1 MYGIEKFRRRS
12 TADKRTSRSDRAW
25 SGLSGLTIDGKGN
38 TSSDVT
44 DVDVDF
50 SGEYQDFKGPLGLS
64 LLHNVPE
71 PVVDFI
77 FIHGLGG
84 GSRKTWSK
92 SPDPYHYWPKEWL
105 SRDPEFSSVRVHSF
119 GYKADWAERKSSFLN
134 IQDFSLALL
143 GEIQCSPEIR
153 RSNAYILAREDPT
166 LKDIAS
172 RIDTLF
178 FLATPHRGAD
188 LAGTLTN
195 VLKVCF
201 GQKHFVTELER
212 NSASL
217 QSVDDSFR
225 YFAHDLQLW
234 SFYETL
240 PSSLPLGNAII
251 VEKEPATLGLPKER
265 VFLLNA
271 DHRAICKFE
280 SPTDANYK
288 TLRNAFI
295 TTIDSIQAAVP
306 QHTSDTSKSDYA
318 NLIALTGVSEA
329 PIDNLIALE
338 DRRVA
343 GSCEWLNSREEYITW
358 KSAPSTS
365 RPIFWLTGD
374 AGSGKS
380 VLSSYVVND
389 LEENG
394 DQCSYFYFSQGSAN
408 NCSIT
413 RCLLSLAFQMGQQD
427 AAVLRNLSRSYGG
440 SQSLEQLDER
450 TLWRKAF
457 LGSIFTSHSVG
468 PHYWVIDAIDECR
481 RLPVLLSLLS
491 KAPSHLRIF
500 LTSRHTTE
508 VHQSILS
515 NSQMVEHYSMQEQ
528 DTIADLGI
536 YIDSR
541 KQFLPVGDNDGQ
553 QVLKT
558 KILERAGGSFLW
570 TSLVV
575 QELESVYSEEAA
587 EEVLNEVPADMND
600 LYAKMLA
607 SVPPKGLRLARSL
620 FIWTLLAMRP
630 LSLDE
635 LKTAIKLDTGETVHN
650 LPNVIMAIC
659 GQLIGVSYN
668 GQVQCIHQ
676 TAKTFLLHQDVVP
689 SLTINKSK
697 AHSRIAELCLRSLSA
712 RFSKRAGRGARTPA
726 ASSASESDIADYAA
740 LYFSDH
746 LQRCASEDSTAW
758 KLLAEFLENHVL
770 MWIEYLSQTRRL
782 QHLTRTAK
790 NLKAYLMRR
799 LKHIQPFSNEKENLE
814 SWIHDLIRLNAK
826 FRAPLTVC
834 PSVIHSAV
842 PALCPSES
850 VISKTYA
857 ARPRGIILRGA
868 REANWD
874 DCLSRIEYSE
884 TQTSAVAYGDHYLV
898 VAVSDGTIFL
908 YPRDSTEPSNTLSHG
923 ERVLILV
930 LSNDGLYL
938 ASSGPRTIR
947 VWDTQTQ
954 TQIRSFDVQH
964 RPLALAFADENT
976 CLVAVTSGSY
986 TMSWD
991 LQSDENEEE
1000 VWRWASSFHE
1010 ATGEAKPVQ
1019 PPGKA
1024 ILSED
1029 CTVLAVSYRGKPIYL
1044 FDMKS
1049 ESMIG
1054 SCNRSSAGA
1063 KGSQYVV
1070 DGMAFN
1076 PNPEINVLVASYGDG
1091 GIAVFDQWTAELC
1104 YQTQDVF
1111 AHTLACSPDG
1121 RMLITGSARGTIQ
1134 LFEFSGA
1141 RGTNLTLTYRINAF
1155 EDGIRGIAFSS
1166 DSLRFADIRGSQ
1178 CRIWEPSVLV
1188 ANDFDE
1194 GSQSDLSQAVTL
1206 NPRSV
1211 GMLEGPPEADI
1222 TAVCLHPSG
1231 QYLFYAKQD
1240 GTVSYFDV
1248 PGATHRGV
1256 LYQHAQNIRINCIAY
1271 CEHAGLLIT
1280 GDESSRILATQ
1291 IKSTSSGC
1299 ELVSTVIDMRSDY
1312 PVLTVLVNSSGT
1324 RLFVQGR
1331 DSAQVWTMSGSK
1343 TDTKFDLRSSDD
1355 STFLNHPLQP
1365 DVFLSISPNHTAAYT
1380 WDDSKENDT
1389 TARQGTHDSTSPD
1402 VAHLTTPQKHVAIL
1416 STSHDSTE
1424 KNHPYELKIW
1434 DASQISTNGDFPDPL
1449 ALPDF
1454 EHISANMRQI
1464 IHVDKSLMIFLDK
1477 DLWICSVDITQWAAH
1492 KQGAKRHFFL
1502 LSEWKGS
1509 THDFLIEYIPL
1520 RREFAIV
1527 RKHDILIIR
1536 RGLDVGTPLD

>member
-1 MYGIEKFRRRS
+1 M
-12 TADKRTSRSDRAW
+12 
-25 SGLSGLTIDGKGN
+25 
-38 TSSDVT
+38 
-44 DVDVDF
+44 
-50 SGEYQDFKGPLGLS
+50 
-64 LLHNVPE
+64 
-71 PVVDFI
+71 
-77 FIHGLGG
+77 
-84 GSRKTWSK
+84 
-92 SPDPYHYWPKEWL
+92 
-105 SRDPEFSSVRVHSF
+105 
-119 GYKADWAERKSSFLN
+119 
-134 IQDFSLALL
+134 
-143 GEIQCSPEIR
+143 
-153 RSNAYILAREDPT
+153 
-166 LKDIAS
+166 
-172 RIDTLF
+172 
-178 FLATPHRGAD
+178 
-188 LAGTLTN
+188 
-195 VLKVCF
+195 
-201 GQKHFVTELER
+201 
-212 NSASL
+212 
-217 QSVDDSFR
+217 
-225 YFAHDLQLW
+225 
-234 SFYETL
+234 
-240 PSSLPLGNAII
+240 
-251 VEKEPATLGLPKER
+251 
-265 VFLLNA
+265 
-271 DHRAICKFE
+271 
-280 SPTDANYK
+280 
-288 TLRNAFI
+288 
-295 TTIDSIQAAVP
+295 
-306 QHTSDTSKSDYA
+306 
-318 NLIALTGVSEA
+318 
-329 PIDNLIALE
+329 
-338 DRRVA
+338 
-343 GSCEWLNSREEYITW
+343 
-358 KSAPSTS
+358 
-365 RPIFWLTGD
+365 
-374 AGSGKS
+374 
-380 VLSSYVVND
+380 LSSYVVND
-389 LEENG
+389 LEG
-394 DQCSYFYFSQGSAN
+394 DGHQCSYFYFSQGSVN

-413 RCLLSLAFQMGQQD
+413 RCLLSLAFQMGQKD
-427 AAVLRNLSRSYGG
+427 AVVLRNLSRSYGG

-457 LGSIFTSHSVG
+457 LGSIFTSHSG
-468 PHYWVIDAIDECR
+468 EPHYWVIDAIDECR

-500 LTSRHTTE
+500 LTSRHATE

-515 NSQMVEHYSMQEQ
+515 NKQTVEHYSMQEQ

-575 QELESVYSEEAA
+575 QELECVYSEEAA
-587 EEVLNEVPADMND
+587 EEVLNGVPADMND
-600 LYAKMLA
+600 LYAKMLEA
-607 SVPPKGLRLARSL
+607 VPPKGLRLARSL
-620 FIWTLLAMRP
+620 FIWTLLTMRP

-635 LKTAIKLDTGETVHN
+635 MKPAIKIDTGETVHN

-676 TAKTFLLHQDVVP
+676 TAKAFLLHQDVVP
-689 SLTINKSK
+689 SLAIDKSK
-697 AHSRIAELCLRSLSA
+697 AHARIAEVCLRSLNA
-712 RFSKRAGRGARTPA
+712 RFSKRVGRGARTPA
-726 ASSASESDIADYAA
+726 ASSVSESDIADYAA

-746 LQRCASEDSTAW
+746 LQRCTTEDSTAW

-770 MWIEYLSQTRRL
+770 MWIEYLSLTRRL

-814 SWIHDLIRLNAK
+814 AWIHDLIRLNAK
-826 FRAPLTVC
+826 FRGPLTVC
-834 PSVIHSAV
+834 PSAIHSAV

-857 ARPRGIILRGA
+857 ARPRGIIVRGA
-868 REANWD
+868 RETNWD
-874 DCLSRIEYSE
+874 DCLSRIEYSDA
-884 TQTSAVAYGDHYLV
+884 QTSAVAYGDHYLV

-908 YPRDSTEPSNTLSHG
+908 YPRDSTEPSYTLSHG

-930 LSNDGLYL
+930 LSDDDLYL

-947 VWDTQTQ
+947 VWDIRTQ
-954 TQIRSFDVQH
+954 TQIWSFNVQH
-964 RPLALAFADENT
+964 RPLTLSFADDNT

-986 TMSWD
+986 TVTWD
-991 LQSDENEEE
+991 LQSDESEEE
-1000 VWRWASSFHE
+1000 VWRWAGSFHE

-1044 FDMKS
+1044 FDMKM

-1054 SCNRSSAGA
+1054 SCNTSSAKP

-1070 DGMAFN
+1070 DGMVFN

-1091 GIAVFDQWTAELC
+1091 GLAVFDQWTADLC

-1141 RGTNLTLTYRINAF
+1141 RGTNLTLTYRINAL

-1206 NPRSV
+1206 NPRSF
-1211 GMLEGPPEADI
+1211 GMLEGPAEADI
-1222 TAVCLHPSG
+1222 TAMCLHPSG

-1240 GTVSYFDV
+1240 GTVSYFDI
-1248 PGATHRGV
+1248 PRAAHGGV
-1256 LYQHAQNIRINCIAY
+1256 LYQHAQNIRISCIAY
-1271 CEHAGLLIT
+1271 CEQAALLIT

-1291 IKSTSSGC
+1291 IRSTSSGC
-1299 ELVSTVIDMRSDY
+1299 EPISTVIDTRSDG
-1312 PVLTVLVNSSGT
+1312 PVLALLVNHSGT
-1324 RLFVQGR
+1324 RLL
-1331 DSAQVWTMSGSK
+1331 AQARNSTRIWTMSGLR
-1343 TDTKFDLRSSDD
+1343 TDRKIDLRSSDD
-1355 STFLNHPLQP
+1355 TTFLNHPLHP
-1365 DVFLSISPNHTAAYT
+1365 DSLLSIGPNHTAAYA
-1380 WDDSKENDT
+1380 WDDSKKNDT
-1389 TARQGTHDSTSPD
+1389 GITAAQATHVSTSPD
-1402 VAHLTTPQKHVAIL
+1402 VAHLNTAQKYVAVL
-1416 STSHDSTE
+1416 SASHDSAE
-1424 KNHPYELKIW
+1424 KNHPYELNIW
-1434 DASQISTNGDFPDPL
+1434 DVSQISTNGDFPDPI

-1454 EHISANMRQI
+1454 EPISAKMRQI
-1464 IHVDKSLMIFLDK
+1464 IHVDKSLLIFLDK
-1477 DLWICSVDITQWAAH
+1477 GLWICTVDITQWIAH

-1509 THDFLIEYIPL
+1509 THNFLIEYIPI
-1520 RREFAIV
+1520 RREFAVV
-1527 RKHDILIIR
+1527 RKHDVLVIR

>member
-1 MYGIEKFRRRS
+1 M
-12 TADKRTSRSDRAW
+12 
-25 SGLSGLTIDGKGN
+25 LT
-38 TSSDVT
+38 
-44 DVDVDF
+44 
-50 SGEYQDFKGPLGLS
+50 Q
-64 LLHNVPE
+64 
-71 PVVDFI
+71 FI
-77 FIHGLGG
+77 N
-84 GSRKTWSK
+84 
-92 SPDPYHYWPKEWL
+92 PYL
-105 SRDPEFSSVRVHSF
+105 
-119 GYKADWAERKSSFLN
+119 
-134 IQDFSLALL
+134 
-143 GEIQCSPEIR
+143 
-153 RSNAYILAREDPT
+153 
-166 LKDIAS
+166 
-172 RIDTLF
+172 
-178 FLATPHRGAD
+178 
-188 LAGTLTN
+188 
-195 VLKVCF
+195 
-201 GQKHFVTELER
+201 
-212 NSASL
+212 
-217 QSVDDSFR
+217 
-225 YFAHDLQLW
+225 
-234 SFYETL
+234 
-240 PSSLPLGNAII
+240 
-251 VEKEPATLGLPKER
+251 
-265 VFLLNA
+265 
-271 DHRAICKFE
+271 
-280 SPTDANYK
+280 
-288 TLRNAFI
+288 
-295 TTIDSIQAAVP
+295 VP
-306 QHTSDTSKSDYA
+306 QNTSDTSKSDYS

-343 GSCEWLNSREEYITW
+343 GTCEWLNSRDQYTTW
-358 KSAPSTS
+358 KSASFPG

-389 LEENG
+389 LEECG
-394 DQCSYFYFSQGSAN
+394 YRCSYFYFGHGSAS

-413 RCLLSLAFQMGQQD
+413 RCLLSLAFQMGQKD
-427 AAVLRNLSRSYGG
+427 AAVLRGLSRAYGG

-457 LGSIFTSHSVG
+457 MGSIFTGHSSE

-481 RLPVLLSLLS
+481 RLPVFLSLLS

-500 LTSRHTTE
+500 LTSRHTAE
-508 VHQSILS
+508 AHQTIMS
-515 NSQMVEHYSMQEQ
+515 NSQTVGHYPIQEQ

-541 KQFLPVGDNDGQ
+541 KHFLPVDNNDGQ
-553 QVLKT
+553 QDLKT
-558 KILERAGGSFLW
+558 KILDRAGGSFLW

-575 QELESVYSEEAA
+575 QELENVYSEEAA

-600 LYAKMLA
+600 LYAKMLVG
-607 SVPPKGLRLARSL
+607 VPPKGLRLARSL
-620 FIWTLLAMRP
+620 FTWTLLAMRP

-635 LKTAIKLDTGETVHN
+635 LKPAVKLDTGETVHN

-659 GQLIGVSYN
+659 GQLIGLSYN

-676 TAKTFLLHQDVVP
+676 TAKTFLLHQEVVP
-689 SLTINKSK
+689 SLAISKPK

-712 RFSKRAGRGARTPA
+712 RFSKMAGRGNKAAT
-726 ASSASESDIADYAA
+726 ASSASQSDIADYAA

-746 LQRCASEDSTAW
+746 LQRCASDDYVAW
-758 KLLAEFLENHVL
+758 KLLAEFLDNHVL

-790 NLKAYLMRR
+790 NLKVYLMRR

-814 SWIHDLIRLNAK
+814 AWIHDLIRLNAK

-857 ARPRGIILRGA
+857 ARPRGIIVRGA
-868 REANWD
+868 RETNWD
-874 DCLSRIEYSE
+874 DCLSRIEYSDARAN
-884 TQTSAVAYGDHYLV
+884 AVTYGDHYLV
-898 VAVSDGTIFL
+898 VAVSDGTILL
-908 YPRDSTEPSNTLSHG
+908 YPRDSTEPSITLSHG
-923 ERVLILV
+923 ERVLDLV
-930 LSNDGLYL
+930 LSNDDLYL

-964 RPLALAFADENT
+964 SPLTLAFADENT

-986 TMSWD
+986 TVSWD
-991 LQSDENEEE
+991 LQNDENEEE
-1000 VWRWASSFHE
+1000 IWWWASSFHE
-1010 ATGEAKPVQ
+1010 ASGEAKPVQ

-1029 CTVLAVSYRGKPIYL
+1029 CMVLAVSYRGKPIYL
-1044 FDMKS
+1044 FDIKT

-1054 SCNRSSAGA
+1054 SCNRSSARA
-1063 KGSQYVV
+1063 KGSEYVV
-1070 DGMAFN
+1070 DGMVFN
-1076 PNPEINVLVASYGDG
+1076 PNPEISVLVASYGDG
-1091 GIAVFDQWTAELC
+1091 GLAVFDQWTADLC
-1104 YQTQDVF
+1104 YQAPNVF

-1155 EDGIRGIAFSS
+1155 EEGIRGIAFSS

-1194 GSQSDLSQAVTL
+1194 GSQSDLSQALTL

-1248 PGATHRGV
+1248 LGAAHRGV

-1271 CEHAGLLIT
+1271 CEQAGLLIT

-1299 ELVSTVIDMRSDY
+1299 ELVSTVMDMRSDY
-1312 PVLTVLVNSSGT
+1312 PVLALLVNISGT
-1324 RLFVQGR
+1324 RLLVQGR
-1331 DSAQVWTMSGSK
+1331 GSAQMWTMSGSR
-1343 TDTKFDLRSSDD
+1343 TDTKFDLQQSNNDSS
-1355 STFLNHPLQP
+1355 FLNHPLQP
-1365 DVFLSISPNHTAAYT
+1365 DVFLSISPNHTASYA
-1380 WDDSKENDT
+1380 WDEDSKGNGT
-1389 TARQGTHDSTSPD
+1389 SGTAAQGTHDSTSPSL
-1402 VAHLTTPQKHVAIL
+1402 AHLTSPQKHVAVL
-1416 STSHDSTE
+1416 STSHDSAE
-1424 KNHPYELKIW
+1424 KSHPYELKVW
-1434 DASQISTNGDFPDPL
+1434 DASQISTNRDFPDPL
-1449 ALPDF
+1449 SFPNF

-1464 IHVDKSLMIFLDK
+1464 IHVDKSLLILLDK
-1477 DLWICSVDITQWAAH
+1477 DLWICSVDITQWIAH
-1492 KQGAKRHFFL
+1492 RQGAKRHFFL

-1509 THDFLIEYIPL
+1509 THNFLIEYIPL